1 MSKNNKVTYVKLE
14 DGTGYKY
21 FVPFLNEIKEVY
33 VDKKLPHT
41 RLAIYNYQGVCQA
54 QIRDDEGKLV
64 SLNIFLYG
72 KKMAKKNGNPLDYR
86 KDNCVDFSMKDFNI
100 SKRKYNNST
109 GYVGVIPCSDS
120 FTFSYQ
126 RDGKVYRSKIKYPTA
141 LEASKARETTIKQL
155 TV

>member
-1 MSKNNKVTYVKLE
+1 MPMLKSIVTFEKIEKGYV
-14 DGTGYKY
+14 YHIPY
-21 FVPFLNEIKEVY
+21 LNSIKDVY

-41 RLAIYNYQGVCQA
+41 RLAIYNYQGNCSA
-54 QIRDDEGKLV
+54 QIKDDEGKFV
-64 SLNIFLYG
+64 SLNIYLYG
-72 KKMAKKNGNPLDYR
+72 KKMAKKNGNTLDYR
-86 KDNCVDFSMKDFNI
+86 KDNCVDFSMSEYNI

-126 RDGKVYRSKIKYPTA
+126 RNGKVFRSKIKYPTA
-141 LEASKARETTIKQL
+141 LEAYEARVKVIKGL